1 MGYTLRVGVLPGKY
15 STLMGKEADDVN
27 KSVIKIKDLILR
39 QISKCFIAC
48 PLNLILIHG
57 TKLAILNTH

>member
-1 MGYTLRVGVLPGKY
+1 MGYTLRAGKY
-15 STLMGKEADDVN
+15 KAVMGKEADDVN

-39 QISKCFIAC
+39 QIGKFFIAC
-48 PLNLILIHG
+48 LLNLILIHG